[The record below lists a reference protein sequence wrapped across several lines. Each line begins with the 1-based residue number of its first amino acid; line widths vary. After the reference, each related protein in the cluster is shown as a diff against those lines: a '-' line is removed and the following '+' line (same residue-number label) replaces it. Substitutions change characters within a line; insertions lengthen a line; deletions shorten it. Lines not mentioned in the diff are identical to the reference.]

1 MLLGDPQE
9 GEATMSRMMK
19 NTRVVAALTAA
30 ALSITACGGGSESS
44 EDSIDRN
51 TAISAQSLQRLL
63 PVGFSVA
70 PGEKAAVVIG
80 GGTSEMCSI
89 DHTGTLW
96 CWGRPSTGLVQ
107 VQAPSV
113 SPTPVRIPMPN
124 NQYVTAVSSGPGDAT
139 CAIAGGEVFCWGLNN
154 SRIVASNGSYYTA
167 PTRVG
172 NIGSPAVDIA
182 VSSTSACAVVA
193 NGAVLCWG
201 DGRQGTMTQEAFVDY
216 NIRGPVTLPFINNAV
231 KITGGFNN
239 FCVISVNA
247 MLQCWGRNA
256 NGQLG
261 PGGAEPVFAARQ
273 PLLQPGV
280 VDVQVVDVSM
290 GTNHTCAVLTIG
302 SVKCFGQNVF
312 GQLGLDSAVVP
323 SSAVPRAADGFPWRA
338 LAINA
343 SQESTCVNDI
353 EGQVWCWGRLPGTQR
368 DVWQAQKLV
377 GMSNVMALGGNKRLG
392 GTVCSATWEGR
403 LLCAGYDATG
413 DLGNG
418 APVGSASSSAVTIAG
433 FGITPA
439 QNVGTT
445 TPLNTVPVT
454 TAAPQTT
461 VPATVPATV
470 TVPTVATTVAVT
482 VATTTPSSD
491 SAQVQGSP
499 STTTGAA
506 STPATTSSG
515 ASQATAST
523 GGDATAVTVPAV
535 TSPSTVRRVL
545 SVKVGKKVDAKT
557 MTVFAGISAP
567 KSSKVKVTVSKA
579 GTRFCRTSGTSVQ
592 GKKVGVCSVT
602 VGVTPKGQKTRSRT
616 IFVNVV
622 A

>member
-1 MLLGDPQE
+1 
-9 GEATMSRMMK
+9 
-19 NTRVVAALTAA
+19 
-30 ALSITACGGGSESS
+30 
-44 EDSIDRN
+44 
-51 TAISAQSLQRLL
+51 
-63 PVGFSVA
+63 
-70 PGEKAAVVIG
+70 
-80 GGTSEMCSI
+80 
-89 DHTGTLW
+89 
-96 CWGRPSTGLVQ
+96 
-107 VQAPSV
+107 
-113 SPTPVRIPMPN
+113 MPN
-124 NQYVTAVSSGPGDAT
+124 NQYVTAVSSGPGEAT
-139 CAIAGGEVFCWGLNN
+139 CAVAGGEVFCWGLNS
-154 SRIVASNGSYYTA
+154 SRIVAPLGSYYTA

-182 VSSTSACAVVA
+182 VSSTSACAVVTD
-193 NGAVLCWG
+193 GAVRCWG

-231 KITGGFNN
+231 KITGGFHN

-247 MLQCWGRNA
+247 MLQCWGQNA

-261 PGGAEPVFAARQ
+261 PGVAEPVFAARQ
-273 PLLQPGV
+273 PLLQPGE

-290 GTNHTCAVLTIG
+290 GTNHTCAVLTVG
-302 SVKCFGQNVF
+302 SVKCFGQNLF
-312 GQLGLDSAVVP
+312 GQLGLDPAAVP
-323 SSAVPRAADGFPWRA
+323 SSAVPRITAGFPWRA

-343 SQESTCVNDI
+343 SQETTCVNDI
-353 EGQVWCWGRLPGTQR
+353 EGQVWCWGRLPATQR

-377 GMSNVMALGGNKRLG
+377 GMSNVMALGGNKRPG
-392 GTVCSATWEGR
+392 GTVCAATWEGR

-418 APVGSASSSAVTIAG
+418 APAGSASSSAVMIAG

-439 QNVGTT
+439 QNVATT

-454 TAAPQTT
+454 TAAPQTTVATT

-523 GGDATAVTVPAV
+523 DGDATAVTIPAV
-535 TSPSTVRRVL
+535 TSPATVRRVL

-579 GTRFCRTSGTSVQ
+579 GSRFCKTSGTSVQ
-592 GKKVGVCSVT
+592 GKTVGVCSVT